1 MFLFEKKHLKAVS
14 NKANRIWSF
23 CVSNNRKGMVKQTYE
38 SFPSIEAIFFKVHES
53 HGANKKTVYDS
64 Q

>member
-1 MFLFEKKHLKAVS
+1 
-14 NKANRIWSF
+14 
-23 CVSNNRKGMVKQTYE
+23 MVKQTYE